1 MNAKGP
7 PQAGDSHLRSIVK
20 AVSWR
25 CVGTLDTFV
34 VSFLVLS
41 LSGAADSSMSAMKV
55 SGGIAGVEVITKVA
69 LYYLHERTWARISFG
84 RPRPLTTDQSAAE
97 NVP

>member
-1 MNAKGP
+1 MKAP
-7 PQAGDSHLRSIVK
+7 VLTQVGDSHLRSVVK

-25 CVGTLDTFV
+25 CIGTLDTFL

-41 LSGAADSSMSAMKV
+41 LSETADNSMAAMKV

-69 LYYLHERTWARISFG
+69 LYYLHERTWTRISFG
-84 RPRPLTTDQSAAE
+84 RPRPPPTDESAGE

>member
-1 MNAKGP
+1 MSTP
-7 PQAGDSHLRSIVK
+7 RPRDESHARSLVK

-34 VSFLVLS
+34 VSFVVLR
-41 LSGAADSSMSAMKV
+41 LSGAADTSGEALKV

-69 LYYLHERTWARISFG
+69 LYYLHERAWARLAFG
-84 RPRPLTTDQSAAE
+84 RPRPLTPEESAAE

>member
-1 MNAKGP
+1 MKAVVHTQG
-7 PQAGDSHLRSIVK
+7 GDSHLRSIVK

-41 LSGAADSSMSAMKV
+41 LSGAAESSMAAMKV

-84 RPRPLTTDQSAAE
+84 RPRPPTTDQSAAE

>member
-1 MNAKGP
+1 MNPKNPGP
-7 PQAGDSHLRSIVK
+7 RSESHVRSLLK

-34 VSFLVLS
+34 VSFVVLRVT
-41 LSGAADSSMSAMKV
+41 GATDTNLETAKI
-55 SGGIAGVEVITKVA
+55 SGGIAGVEVITKIV
-69 LYYLHERTWARISFG
+69 LYYLHERAWARIALG
-84 RPRPLTTDQSAAE
+84 RPRPMSLEESAAE

>member
-1 MNAKGP
+1 MNSP
-7 PQAGDSHLRSIVK
+7 RPRVESHLRSLLK

-34 VSFLVLS
+34 VSFLVLRVT
-41 LSGAADSSMSAMKV
+41 GAADTSLEAVKI
-55 SGGIAGVEVITKVA
+55 SGGIAGVEIVTKIA
-69 LYYLHERTWARISFG
+69 LYYLHERAWARLPFG
-84 RPRPLTTDQSAAE
+84 RPRPLTLEESAAE

>member
-1 MNAKGP
+1 MKAPGLLHG
-7 PQAGDSHLRSIVK
+7 GDSHLRSIVK

-25 CVGTLDTFV
+25 CVGTLDTFL

-41 LSGAADSSMSAMKV
+41 LSGAADNSMAAMKV

-84 RPRPLTTDQSAAE
+84 RPRLPTTDESAAE